1 MLMMQKHTY
10 LVERSPSSVV
20 MELSSSS
27 LLTCRLLAAAVVAI
41 AVPRELVAFKSN
53 CEGQHSG
60 GVLPYYFGLWYSIA
74 VIQLQI
80 SRQGYVR
87 T

>member
-53 CEGQHSG
+53 CEGQRTAAACYH
-60 GVLPYYFGLWYSIA
+60 VILVFGTASL
-74 VIQLQI
+74 
-80 SRQGYVR
+80 
-87 T
+87 